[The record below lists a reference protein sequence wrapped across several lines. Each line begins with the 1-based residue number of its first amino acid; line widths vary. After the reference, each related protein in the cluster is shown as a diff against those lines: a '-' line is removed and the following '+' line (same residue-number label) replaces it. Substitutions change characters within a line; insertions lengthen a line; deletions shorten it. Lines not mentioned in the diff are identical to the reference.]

1 MRPALRSAL
10 GGMNQ
15 SVLRCA
21 ALLVPRDQRADWRRE
36 WSAELWHMRR
46 SSPPSERFGWNAER
60 AAVAFCLG
68 AFQDALCV
76 RGIRRQEPELAPSQH
91 GSAGE
96 CLFLLAGLLALSYIV
111 ALVLPGVYVESHPSH
126 YQINPGMILLQRD
139 LFTDSSAAT
148 ITGQQF
154 LDLKASPQRG
164 IDGLAFYLMTKET
177 VSPGVQVTPKWKVA
191 HASLNLFALLGERVI
206 FSGARESHGNL
217 RALVISDELW
227 SREFGGSPKIV
238 GRVVRV
244 GRSVARVAGVLPRG
258 SWRLPGG
265 ADAWLL
271 QPDSEISPSAVGYV
285 VAHTTR
291 YGQAEMYGDRLHIN
305 AFVADDPDAD
315 LWGVSF
321 EERTRGPWR
330 IFRFAVFLAF
340 LALPAITSVSLG
352 ESCFSSHR
360 PSFIKNLS
368 RWIFLSTKIALLLS
382 ITYFASLDFSYWNAT
397 GYSALSEYAQLASSF
412 FICLFGMRWILLDQR
427 ERCPVCLRRVT
438 HPAQVGQASRTFLA
452 WNGTELMCASGHTL
466 LHVPGLPTSWFGTQ
480 RWMYL
485 DTSWKFL
492 FAGTGVG

>member
-96 CLFLLAGLLALSYIV
+96 CLFWLAGLLALSYIL

-227 SREFGGSPKIV
+227 KPGIRWESEDRWPCSARRSKRRESCRCLAEGILAATRWSGCVAPSAGQRNQPKRGGICCGPYNALRPGRDVRRSPAYQCFRSRRSRRGFMGGLVRGAYARTVDNFQVRSFSRVSCIASHHV
-238 GRVVRV
+238 GVP
-244 GRSVARVAGVLPRG
+244 GRI
-258 SWRLPGG
+258 
-265 ADAWLL
+265 LL
-271 QPDSEISPSAVGYV
+271 QLSPAVVHQESQPLDFPEHEDCTAPIDYLFCIARFLV
-285 VAHTTR
+285 L
-291 YGQAEMYGDRLHIN
+291 ECDRLFGSFGICSTRLVLLHL
-305 AFVADDPDAD
+305 P
-315 LWGVSF
+315 LWHALD
-321 EERTRGPWR
+321 
-330 IFRFAVFLAF
+330 FARSAR
-340 LALPAITSVSLG
+340 A
-352 ESCFSSHR
+352 
-360 PSFIKNLS
+360 LS
-368 RWIFLSTKIALLLS
+368 RS
-382 ITYFASLDFSYWNAT
+382 
-397 GYSALSEYAQLASSF
+397 
-412 FICLFGMRWILLDQR
+412 
-427 ERCPVCLRRVT
+427 
-438 HPAQVGQASRTFLA
+438 
-452 WNGTELMCASGHTL
+452 ASG
-466 LHVPGLPTSWFGTQ
+466 
-480 RWMYL
+480 
-485 DTSWKFL
+485 
-492 FAGTGVG
+492 A